1 VDASWAAT
9 AAGVAQ
15 SAGKF
20 SHDMRLLQH
29 LGEVME
35 PFGAAQVGSSA
46 MPYKRNPMRAERMS
60 SLSRFAIQT
69 AGNLAYTA
77 ATQWL
82 ERSLD
87 DSAGRRIA
95 VPELFL
101 AVDALLILYHEIA
114 RGLEVHEATVK
125 ANLSRELPA
134 MATENL
140 LMAAARSGGD
150 RQELHER
157 IRVRAREA
165 AARVEGG
172 EGNDLLDRL
181 AAEPGFAELPAE
193 AWKRARDPDAYV
205 GRAPEQTRS
214 FLANEVRPR
223 LDAWE
228 GPLEMTGEV
237 RV

>member
-1 VDASWAAT
+1 
-9 AAGVAQ
+9 
-15 SAGKF
+15 
-20 SHDMRLLQH
+20 
-29 LGEVME
+29 
-35 PFGAAQVGSSA
+35 
-46 MPYKRNPMRAERMS
+46 MRAERMS

-69 AGNLAYTA
+69 ASNLAYTA

-87 DSAGRRIA
+87 DSAARRIA

-101 AVDALLILYHEIA
+101 TVDALLVLYHEIA
-114 RGLEVHEATVK
+114 RGLEVHEAAVK
-125 ANLSRELPA
+125 ANLLRELPA
-134 MATENL
+134 MATETL
-140 LMAAARSGGD
+140 LMAATRSGGD

-165 AARVEGG
+165 AARIEGG
-172 EGNDLLDRL
+172 EGSDLLDRL

-193 AWKRARDPDAYV
+193 AWSRARDPGTYV

-214 FLANEVRPR
+214 FLAREVRPR
-223 LDAWE
+223 LDAYA

-237 RV
+237 KV